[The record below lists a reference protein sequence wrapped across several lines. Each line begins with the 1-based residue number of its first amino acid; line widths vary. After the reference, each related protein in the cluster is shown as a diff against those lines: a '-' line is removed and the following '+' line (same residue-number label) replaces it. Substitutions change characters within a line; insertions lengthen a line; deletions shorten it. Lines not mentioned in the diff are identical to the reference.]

1 MSIEELD
8 EAQIT
13 RDDNDY
19 DIEDDIQD
27 WKALNKLTKNS
38 EVIPKRGEKDFEPDG
53 TSVQSSLLDDSRN
66 AMYQALS
73 YPRGHHLKQRLI
85 SVWISK
91 EKRAL
96 VPHAKGGFFKDIG
109 KAANF
114 GKKIQGLWLEPL
126 ETVYLVERGSMA
138 IYLGNEEFELFLND
152 PNEMHFDYDAKLVS
166 LSLGHIYTLAFDGD
180 SKLMDSYIVYAYL
193 KRHGYLIQSFR
204 RLDDE
209 DQYSRYKQM
218 QIHTTFQSLILRSA
232 TSVLR
237 YISSHPLF
245 TILHGQ
251 LQKLGIFAFSSF
263 HDLHF
268 RTKHYFNYTS
278 VFLTLKLIPS
288 YSSLDSL
295 KTVPEKTNYSIDFN
309 VWKPT
314 PNFSKKNPAKPDFH
328 ICVVNTDK
336 TTFPELKDI
345 QGLFN
350 QINYKFP
357 SEDTPEMVIKSTKK
371 PKKPQAPTKREI
383 KLQRQK
389 ERQLKLD
396 PKIQARNA
404 YFKLRDNKLKYGA
417 SGRCIIL
424 ALVQSG
430 VVNFMNVGEGDF
442 ALENFGTEDLNE
454 IIPSRHHGIIWNEK
468 Y

>member
-1 MSIEELD
+1 
-8 EAQIT
+8 
-13 RDDNDY
+13 
-19 DIEDDIQD
+19 
-27 WKALNKLTKNS
+27 
-38 EVIPKRGEKDFEPDG
+38 
-53 TSVQSSLLDDSRN
+53 
-66 AMYQALS
+66 
-73 YPRGHHLKQRLI
+73 
-85 SVWISK
+85 
-91 EKRAL
+91 
-96 VPHAKGGFFKDIG
+96 
-109 KAANF
+109 
-114 GKKIQGLWLEPL
+114 
-126 ETVYLVERGSMA
+126 MA
-138 IYLGNEEFELFLND
+138 IFLSNEEFELFLND
-152 PNEMHFDYDAKLVS
+152 HNEMSFDYDAKLVS

-180 SKLMDSYIVYAYL
+180 SRLMDSYIVYAYL

-204 RLDDE
+204 RLDAE
-209 DQYSRYKQM
+209 DQYSRYKQL
-218 QIHTTFQSLILRSA
+218 QIHTTFSSLILKSA
-232 TSVLR
+232 TSAFR
-237 YISSHPLF
+237 YLF
-245 TILHGQ
+245 SGSFFTTIHTK
-251 LQKLGIFAFSSF
+251 LQNLGILAFSSF

-278 VFLTLKLIPS
+278 VFQTLKLTPS

-295 KTVPEKTNYSIDFN
+295 KTVSEKSKYSIDFN

-314 PNFSKKNPAKPDFH
+314 PNFSKKNPPKPDFH
-328 ICVVNTDK
+328 ICVVNTDH

-371 PKKPQAPTKREI
+371 PKKSQTPTKREI

-404 YFKLRDNKLKYGA
+404 YFKVRDNKLKYGA
-417 SGRCIIL
+417 SGRSVIL

-430 VVNFMNVGEGDF
+430 VINFMNIGEGDF
-442 ALENFGTEDLNE
+442 ALGNFGTEDLNE
-454 IIPSRHHGIIWNEK
+454 IIPSGHHGIIWNEK